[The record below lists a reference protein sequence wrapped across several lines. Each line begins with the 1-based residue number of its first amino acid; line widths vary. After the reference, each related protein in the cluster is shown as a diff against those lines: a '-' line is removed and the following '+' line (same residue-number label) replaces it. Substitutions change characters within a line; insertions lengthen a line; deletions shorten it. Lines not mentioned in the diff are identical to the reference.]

1 MAAYTTVDDAGS
13 FYNTVLYVG
22 NDGTGHAITGTGFQ
36 PDFTWIKNRDAT
48 DFHVLTDAVRGATKY
63 LQAND
68 SAATVT
74 NAESLQSFDTDGF
87 TVGNIAQ
94 INTSPED
101 YASWNWKMGTTS
113 GLTGGTITPDG
124 YSFSATAGQGVYEYT
139 GGGSA
144 GTISH
149 GLGAIPTF
157 MMVKRSEND
166 AQEWRVYHQALGPTK
181 NLVLDQDD
189 AANTTSINWD
199 DTAPTSSVFTVG
211 SSLTESAKE
220 MMAYVFV
227 DVQGYS
233 KFGTYVG
240 NGDPDGAFIYTGFR
254 PAWIMTKATSHTQ
267 NWGIFDNKRL
277 GYNVNNEHLYADTT
291 AIEQTPDAM
300 DILSN
305 GFKMREDRNITNG
318 SGYTYVYAAFAECP
332 LVNSNGAPCNAR

>member
-101 YASWNWKMGTTS
+101 YVSWSWKMGTTS

-181 NLVLDQDD
+181 NLVLDQVD